1 MAVVRNFDARD
12 FKKRLAKLPVAVKR
26 EVNKAIEKDAAEWVA
41 LAHVLAPKDPKDGTF
56 LAPSIRHYE
65 TETGGQVVQAGD
77 EPTTKAV
84 KSGQS
89 PEVDYAVLQEFGT
102 EDMKPSPFFWPAY
115 RLLKKKFKS
124 RRQRALTKAL
134 KEISNGG

>member
-1 MAVVRNFDARD
+1 MAVVRNFDASA
-12 FKKRLAKLPVAVKR
+12 FKKRLAKLPAVVKR
-26 EVNKAIEKDAAEWVA
+26 EVNAAIEKDAREWVA
-41 LAHVLAPKDPKDGTF
+41 LAYTLAPKDPADGTF

-65 TETGGQVVQAGD
+65 TETGGQVVQAGA
-77 EPTTKAV
+77 EPTTKPV

-102 EDMKPSPFFWPAY
+102 EEMRPSPFFWPAY

-124 RRQRALTKAL
+124 RRQRALSKAF
-134 KEISNGG
+134 KEI